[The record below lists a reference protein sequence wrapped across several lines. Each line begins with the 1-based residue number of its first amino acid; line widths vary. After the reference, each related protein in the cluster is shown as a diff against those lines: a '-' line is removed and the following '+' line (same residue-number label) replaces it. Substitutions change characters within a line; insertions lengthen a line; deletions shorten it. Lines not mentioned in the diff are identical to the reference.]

1 MELTSAASNSFE
13 TMFRATTTTTT
24 TTTTL
29 SVIKLMET
37 QPALLCESRDG
48 VQKGVQAGGGEN
60 GQTSAR
66 QSIEIRG
73 ATGSV
78 ESREIPP
85 TRTP

>member
-13 TMFRATTTTTT
+13 TMFRATTTT